1 MSKKTITLTLLLF
14 FLFLIFLQIA
24 TANESNFF
32 TLERAIEMALSNNS
46 LILAAKEKEKAAIE
60 EEKSARKE
68 FLPKAKA
75 SYSYT
80 RLMDEPYSTASGY
93 KIIMGEKDN
102 FKWDITLTQPIFTGF
117 ALVTKHKMAKLGI
130 DISRVEEEQAM
141 MDVEKRVKIA
151 YFNILLAKKFL
162 FVADEAVSQLEAHVR
177 DAEKFYKQG
186 MIAYND
192 LLKSKVALSHAIQQR
207 VKAKS
212 ELKMAI
218 SSFNTLLMLDINQK
232 SEVQDLL
239 KERSFNFSLDTLFT
253 QAMANRPELK
263 ALRLALKN
271 AGLAIKLAKSSYFP
285 KIFLIGSY
293 EQTGDNLTA
302 TNNDYGNDHNAG
314 VTLLMQW
321 TFFEWG
327 KKRNE
332 VEKYR

>member
-1 MSKKTITLTLLLF
+1 
-14 FLFLIFLQIA
+14 
-24 TANESNFF
+24 
-32 TLERAIEMALSNNS
+32 
-46 LILAAKEKEKAAIE
+46 
-60 EEKSARKE
+60 
-68 FLPKAKA
+68 
-75 SYSYT
+75 
-80 RLMDEPYSTASGY
+80 
-93 KIIMGEKDN
+93 
-102 FKWDITLTQPIFTGF
+102 
-117 ALVTKHKMAKLGI
+117 
-130 DISRVEEEQAM
+130 
-141 MDVEKRVKIA
+141 
-151 YFNILLAKKFL
+151 
-162 FVADEAVSQLEAHVR
+162 
-177 DAEKFYKQG
+177 FYKQG

-212 ELKMAI
+212 ELEMAI

-239 KERSFNFSLDTLFT
+239 KERSFNFSLDTLFI
-253 QAMANRPELK
+253 QAMRNRPELK

-302 TNNDYGNDHNAG
+302 TNNDYGNDHNASI
-314 VTLLMQW
+314 TLLMQW

-332 VEKYR
+332 TEKYRYKKLELLQQLRSIENSIKVEVKNAYLKLKVAEENIKTAKKSLEQARENFRITNLQYKQQMTTSTEVLDARTFLTQAETNYYSSLYGYEIAFAELERAVGKRLERSK